1 VSNTEQ
7 RGGAHSLVFEPLG
20 KPLSRWKPGQF
31 VWLTF
36 ARSTYH
42 LDEHPF
48 TISSAPDHGPNVTLS
63 IKPLGDFSN
72 EVVKAKP
79 GDIGYL
85 EGPFGQFTT
94 EQEKEVEGF
103 VMIAGGIGITPMLAN
118 LKAMRARGDDR
129 KVTLFYANNDL
140 EGAAF
145 HEELAELEKDLNC
158 KIVHVLESPP
168 PGPNMEEGYVTQEL
182 LEKHLPSDFE
192 NYKFLLCGPPA
203 MTEAVKD
210 SLDQMGVPK
219 GNIDDLG
226 LR

>member
-1 VSNTEQ
+1 
-7 RGGAHSLVFEPLG
+7 
-20 KPLSRWKPGQF
+20 
-31 VWLTF
+31 
-36 ARSTYH
+36 
-42 LDEHPF
+42 
-48 TISSAPDHGPNVTLS
+48 VTLS
-63 IKPLGDFSN
+63 IKPLGDFSS

-94 EQEKEVEGF
+94 EQEKEAEGF

-118 LKAMRARGDDR
+118 LKAMRERGDDR
-129 KVTLFYANNDL
+129 EVTLFYANNDL

-145 HEELAELEKDLNC
+145 HEELVELEKDLNC

-168 PGPNMEEGYVTQEL
+168 PEPNMEKGYVTQEL

-219 GNIDDLG
+219 ANIDSEIFDMV
-226 LR
+226 